1 MKRKPQNTPKR
12 LRLAGFRR
20 EQVHMSRL
28 HKAKARAGL
37 YGSVEN
43 RIDDELFS
51 MFLDLAESVLHCA
64 A

>member
-1 MKRKPQNTPKR
+1 
-12 LRLAGFRR
+12 
-20 EQVHMSRL
+20 MSRL

-64 A
+64 ACTTAAEFIALEHSRP